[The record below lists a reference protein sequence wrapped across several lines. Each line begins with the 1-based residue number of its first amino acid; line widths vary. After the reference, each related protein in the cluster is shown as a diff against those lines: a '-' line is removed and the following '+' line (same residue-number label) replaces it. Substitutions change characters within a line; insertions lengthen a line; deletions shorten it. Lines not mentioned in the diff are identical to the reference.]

1 MPAPVTLDG
10 HSLSIED
17 VVAVARHGAAVA
29 VAPESLAAAAAS
41 RATVEAA
48 IARGDTIYGV
58 TTGFGRLAHV
68 RVPPEL
74 ARQLQLNLVR
84 SHASGVGDALPVEA
98 VRAMMLLRAN
108 VLLRG
113 TSGVRPVLPELIVTM
128 LNRRVHPRVPA
139 QGSVGASGDL
149 APLAHLA
156 LALIGEGEDG
166 AALRAAGLRPIT
178 LEAKEGLA
186 FVNGTQAQTGL
197 AALLVRDAWTLWR
210 TAHAAAAMSL
220 EAVRGTPAPFDPR
233 IQDARPYPFQRRSA
247 ALLRALLADSEI
259 RESHRANDPR
269 VQDAYSLRCTPQVL
283 GAVGEGLAFAER
295 LVATEL
301 NAATDNPLVFDG
313 DVVSGGNFHGQPIA
327 LALDVVA
334 IVLATLAGLAERRL
348 ERIVN
353 PDLSSGLPAFLARQP
368 GLESGFMSAQI
379 AAAALVADCRVLAT
393 PASVQSVPTEANQE
407 DVVPMGMSAAWK
419 ADRILGNATRVVAI
433 ELLAAA
439 QGLEFLKPLAPG
451 KGVAKSYAALRR
463 EVAALEGDRSLTAD
477 IERVAAGV
485 RAGGYDPGEG
495 EGEGKGDGVR
505 ERDGDGRRKTSK

>member
-10 HSLSIED
+10 HSLAIED
-17 VVAVARHGAAVA
+17 VVSVARHGAPVA
-29 VAPESLAAAAAS
+29 VAAHSLAAVHGS
-41 RATVEAA
+41 RRTVETA
-48 IARGDTIYGV
+48 IARGDTMYGV
-58 TTGFGRLAHV
+58 TTGFGKLAHV
-68 RVPPEL
+68 RIRPEQ
-74 ARQLQLNLVR
+74 ARELQRNLIR
-84 SHASGVGDALPVEA
+84 SHASGVGDPLPVEA

-113 TSGVRPVLPELIVTM
+113 TSGVRPVLPELIVAM
-128 LNRRVHPRVPA
+128 LNQRVHPRVPS

-156 LALIGEGEDG
+156 LAMIGEGEDG
-166 AALRAAGLRPIT
+166 AALQAKGLRPIT

-197 AALLVRDAWTLWR
+197 AALLVHDGWVVWR

-220 EAVRGTPAPFDPR
+220 EAVRGTPELF
-233 IQDARPYPFQRRSA
+233 
-247 ALLRALLADSEI
+247 ADSAI
-259 RESHRANDPR
+259 RESHRVHDPR

-313 DVVSGGNFHGQPIA
+313 DVVSGGNFHGQPVA
-327 LALDVVA
+327 LALDVVGIA
-334 IVLATLAGLAERRL
+334 LATLAGLAERRL

-353 PDLSSGLPAFLARQP
+353 PDLSSGLPPFLARDP
-368 GLESGFMSAQI
+368 GLESGFMTAQI
-379 AAAALVADCRVLAT
+379 AAAALAADCRVLAT
-393 PASVQSVPTEANQE
+393 PASVQSVPTEGNQE

-419 ADRILGNATRVVAI
+419 AERILGNAVRIVAI

-439 QGLEFLKPLAPG
+439 QGLEFLKPLTPG
-451 KGVAKSYAALRR
+451 RGVARTYAALRR
-463 EVAALEGDRSLTAD
+463 AAAPLDGDRPLTGD
-477 IERVAAGV
+477 IERVA
-485 RAGGYDPGEG
+485 GGIREGTFDP
-495 EGEGKGDGVR
+495 
-505 ERDGDGRRKTSK
+505 ERQ